1 MLFFIKRDA
10 DKKDVKTNMAQNWHH
25 YALFF
30 PNLKGTPNENKPN
43 SCKIQISRGM
53 SLESHADFSSNFWLH
68 IKYKQLL
75 LNWHSL
81 QT

>member
-1 MLFFIKRDA
+1 
-10 DKKDVKTNMAQNWHH
+10 MAQNWHH

-43 SCKIQISRGM
+43 SCKIQISHGM